1 MPHQAAT
8 LAESFDNLVTL
19 TRHINNLQ
27 LNHAASQP
35 RGVASR
41 HQGGYTIAQG
51 GGGRTISPG
60 VRSFD
65 MAGRTDGSDINPEP

>member
-51 GGGRTISPG
+51 GGVAPFRQACVLLIWRAVLTG
-60 VRSFD
+60 V
-65 MAGRTDGSDINPEP
+65 I